1 MNPALLAALPVAFP
15 IFSGMALLLFPIRS
29 QRLRHG
35 YAASVTFINALLL
48 LAAVL
53 WAGEGTFTLWRV
65 TESLTL
71 SFRLDALG
79 KIFTVLVS
87 VIWPPVTFYAF
98 EYLKHRPPEER
109 FFSFFLTV
117 LGILIGIA
125 CAANF
130 LTLYLFYELLT
141 FATLPLVMHS
151 LRREAIRAAAKYL
164 VYSITGACL
173 ALSGFFFFYW
183 YGVSTDFTP
192 GGVLDAARIAGKEN
206 LMLTAALLTLAGF
219 GAKAGMTPLHAWL
232 PTAHPVAPTPA
243 SAVLSGLITKAGV
256 VAIARTIYFLAG
268 PRFLRGTWVQ
278 TTLIVLSLLTILLG
292 SMLGYMEKHLKKRIA
307 YSSVSQVS
315 YSVLGLMLLTPD
327 GVTGALLQLVAH
339 AFAKSCLFLSAGVII
354 YFRLPNSN
362 YHYVDQ
368 LRGVGKDLPV
378 VMIGFTLASLSLVG
392 LPPTGGFVGKW
403 FLAVGALNPG
413 LGRLGLSGVIVL
425 LVSAVLTAGYLLP
438 IVTSAF
444 FPGKND
450 FPEKNDDEGT
460 IEPMLSRPPTNMQ
473 LPLILLSTAA
483 LLTGVFAGPL
493 VRYFGRFAATI
504 L

>member
-1 MNPALLAALPVAFP
+1 MNSALLVIFPIAFPLFAGTALLA
-15 IFSGMALLLFPIRS
+15 FPIRS
-29 QRLRHG
+29 QRRRHV
-35 YAASVTFINALLL
+35 YAASVPIVNALLL
-48 LAAVL
+48 FAALL
-53 WAGEGTFTLWRV
+53 WGGDGSFTLWRV
-65 TESLTL
+65 TDSLTL
-71 SFRLDALG
+71 TFRMDALAA
-79 KIFTVLVS
+79 IFAVLVS

-98 EYLKHRPPEER
+98 EYLKRRPPEER
-109 FFSFFLTV
+109 FFAFFLTV
-117 LGILIGIA
+117 LGVLIGIA

-173 ALSGFFFFYW
+173 ALTGFFFFYR
-183 YGVSTDFTP
+183 YGISTDFTP
-192 GGVLDAARIAGKEN
+192 GGVLDAARIAGKEK
-206 LMLTAALLTLAGF
+206 LMLTASFLTLVGF
-219 GAKAGMTPLHAWL
+219 GAKAGLVPLHAWL

-278 TTLIVLSLLTILLG
+278 TTLIVLSLLTIFLG
-292 SMLGYMEKHLKKRIA
+292 SMLAYMEKHLKKRIA

-315 YSVLGLMLLTPD
+315 YIVFGLMLLTPE
-327 GVTGALLQLVAH
+327 GVVGALLQLVAH
-339 AFAKSCLFLSAGVII
+339 AFAKSSLFLSAGMVI
-354 YFRLPNSN
+354 YFRLSRFN

-378 VMIGFTLASLSLVG
+378 VMVGFTVSSLSLIG
-392 LPPTGGFVGKW
+392 IPPSGGFVGKW
-403 FLAVGALNPG
+403 YLAVGALEPG
-413 LGRLGLSGVIVL
+413 LGWLGLSGVIVL

-438 IVTSAF
+438 IAISAF
-444 FPGKND
+444 FPGKD
-450 FPEKNDDEGT
+450 YDYERP
-460 IEPMLSRPPTNMQ
+460 EPMLSRPPSNMWA
-473 LPLILLSTAA
+473 PVVLLSAAA

-493 VRYFGRFAATI
+493 VRYFGRFAARV

>member
-1 MNPALLAALPVAFP
+1 
-15 IFSGMALLLFPIRS
+15 MALLLFPIRS
-29 QRLRHG
+29 QRLRHC

-48 LAAVL
+48 FAAVF

-65 TESLTL
+65 TESLAL

-79 KIFTVLVS
+79 KIFAVLVS

-98 EYLKHRPPEER
+98 EYLKRRPPEER
-109 FFSFFLTV
+109 FFAFFLTT

-151 LRREAIRAAAKYL
+151 QKQEAIRAAMKYL
-164 VYSITGACL
+164 FYSITGACL
-173 ALSGFFFFYW
+173 ALTGFFFFYR

-192 GGVLDAARIAGKEN
+192 GGVLDATKLVGKEN
-206 LMLTAALLTLAGF
+206 LMLTASFLTLVGF
-219 GAKAGMTPLHAWL
+219 GAKAGLVPLHAWL

-256 VAIARTIYFLAG
+256 VAIIRTIYFLAG

-278 TTLIVLSLLTILLG
+278 TTMLSLSLLTIFMG
-292 SMLGYMEKHLKKRIA
+292 SMLAYMEKHLKKRIA

-315 YSVLGLMLLTPD
+315 YIVLGLMLLTPD

-354 YFRLPNSN
+354 YFRLSDSN

-368 LRGVGKDLPV
+368 LRGVGKELPV
-378 VMIGFTLASLSLVG
+378 TLACFTLASMSLIGV
-392 LPPTGGFVGKW
+392 PPTGGFVGKW

-413 LGRLGLSGVIVL
+413 LGRMGVTGVIVL
-425 LVSAVLTAGYLLP
+425 LISAVLTAGYLLP
-438 IVTSAF
+438 IAISAF
-444 FPGKND
+444 FPGKD
-450 FPEKNDDEGT
+450 YDYET
-460 IEPMLSRPPTNMQ
+460 PMPPKP
-473 LPLILLSTAA
+473 PLIMQIPLMLLSLAA

-493 VRYFGRFAATI
+493 VRYFGQFFI
-504 L
+504 

>member
-1 MNPALLAALPVAFP
+1 MMNPALLAAFPVAFP
-15 IFSGMALLLFPIRS
+15 IFSGMALLLFPIRN
-29 QRLRHG
+29 QRLRHR
-35 YAASVTFINALLL
+35 YAASVPFINALLL
-48 LAAVL
+48 LAAVF
-53 WAGEGTFTLWRV
+53 WAGEGTFTFWRV
-65 TESLTL
+65 TESLAL

-79 KIFTVLVS
+79 KIFAVLVS

-98 EYLKHRPPEER
+98 EYLKRRPPEER
-109 FFSFFLTV
+109 FFAFFLTT

-173 ALSGFFFFYW
+173 ALTGFFFFYR
-183 YGVSTDFTP
+183 YGISTDFTP
-192 GGVLDAARIAGKEN
+192 GGVLDAARIAGKEK
-206 LMLTAALLTLAGF
+206 LMLTASFLTLVGF
-219 GAKAGMTPLHAWL
+219 GAKAGLVPLHAWL

-256 VAIARTIYFLAG
+256 VAIARTIYFLVG

-278 TTLIVLSLLTILLG
+278 TTLIVLSLLTIFLG
-292 SMLGYMEKHLKKRIA
+292 SMLAYMEKHLKKRIA

-315 YSVLGLMLLTPD
+315 YIVFGLMLLTPD
-327 GVTGALLQLVAH
+327 GIKGALLQIVAH
-339 AFAKSCLFLSAGVII
+339 ALAKTSLFLSAGMVI
-354 YFRLPNSN
+354 YFRLSRFN

-392 LPPTGGFVGKW
+392 IPPTGGFVGKW
-403 FLAVGALNPG
+403 FLAVGALPPG
-413 LGRLGLSGVIVL
+413 LGWLGLSGVIVL

-438 IVTSAF
+438 VVTSAF
-444 FPGKND
+444 FPGKD
-450 FPEKNDDEGT
+450 YDEGS
-460 IEPMLSRPPTNMQ
+460 IEPMLSRPPANMQ
-473 LPLILLSTAA
+473 LPLTLLSTAA

-493 VRYFGRFAATI
+493 VRYFGRFAATV